1 MDTPRSSVASEIF
14 MNGTWIDASAIASLL
29 KPGMRV
35 YVGGSSNEPTGLLDA
50 IAAQPACAAGV
61 TFVQFPLA
69 GLNNRDLS
77 ALHPEARLECFFM
90 APQLADGL
98 AQGRVA
104 FLPMQMRAVYDYI
117 AGQAFDVVLL
127 QAAYDRDG
135 RLRLGPNV
143 DFAAAA
149 MAKARTLAAEVNDAF
164 IAPAGCPLVPES
176 RFDAL
181 VRTRRTLTPFD
192 GGTPDAAA
200 NEIARHV
207 AALVGDGDCIQTGI
221 GAIPA
226 AILAALA
233 NKNDLGLH
241 SGLIDDGGMALI
253 ERGVMTGRAK
263 AIDRG
268 LHVTGMA
275 LGSAA
280 LLDWLADRPDVA
292 FRGADHTHEVRA
304 IRDIANFVSINS
316 AVEID
321 LFGQVNAER
330 VAGRQISGTGG
341 SVDFMRAAKSS
352 NGGRSIVAMTAT
364 ARGGA
369 VSRIVP
375 RVELVTALRTDVDLV
390 VTEHGVAKLK
400 HASTAARAE
409 ALIGIAAPGFR
420 DELRDSL
427 RGAPRDSVRRS

>member
-1 MDTPRSSVASEIF
+1 MSA
-14 MNGTWIDASAIASLL
+14 NWIDASVVPSLL

-35 YVGGSSNEPTGLLDA
+35 YVGGSSNEPTGLLEA
-50 IAAQPACAAGV
+50 IAARPTSAAGV

-69 GLNNRDLS
+69 GLNNHDLS
-77 ALHPEARLECFFM
+77 ALHPDARLECFFM

-127 QAAYDRDG
+127 QAAYDREG

-143 DFAAAA
+143 DFVAAA
-149 MAKARTLAAEVNDAF
+149 MARARTLVVEVNDAVV
-164 IAPAGCPLVPES
+164 APAGCPLIPES
-176 RFDAL
+176 RFDGL

-192 GGTPDAAA
+192 GGRPDDAARA
-200 NEIARHV
+200 IAAHV
-207 AALVGDGDCIQTGI
+207 AALIHDGDCIQTGI

-226 AILAALA
+226 AILEALVS
-233 NKNDLGLH
+233 KNDLGLH

-263 AIDRG
+263 PVDRG
-268 LHVTGMA
+268 VHVTGMA

-280 LLDWLADRPDVA
+280 LLDWLARRSDVA
-292 FRGADHTHEVRA
+292 FRGADYTHEVRV
-304 IRDIANFVSINS
+304 IRDIPNFVSINS

-330 VAGRQISGTGG
+330 VGGRQISGTGG
-341 SVDFMRAAKSS
+341 SVDFMRAAKASK
-352 NGGRSIVAMTAT
+352 GGRSIVAMTAT
-364 ARGGA
+364 ARGGS

-375 RVELVTALRTDVDLV
+375 RVDLVTALRTDIDLV
-390 VTEHGVAKLK
+390 VTEYGVADLK
-400 HASTAARAE
+400 HASTAARVD
-409 ALIGIAAPGFR
+409 ALIEIAAPAFR
-420 DELRDSL
+420 EGLRTAS
-427 RGAPRDSVRRS
+427 GRS

>member
-1 MDTPRSSVASEIF
+1 MSGS
-14 MNGTWIDASAIASLL
+14 WIDAAAVPGIL

-35 YVGGSSNEPTGLLDA
+35 YVGGSSNEPTGLLDV
-50 IAAQPACAAGV
+50 IAAQPKSTAGV

-77 ALHPEARLECFFM
+77 ALHPDARLECFFM

-104 FLPMQMRAVYDYI
+104 FLPMQMRAVFDYI
-117 AGQAFDVVLL
+117 GGQAFDVVLL
-127 QAAYDRDG
+127 QAALGRDG

-149 MAKARTLAAEVNDAF
+149 MSNARTLIAEVNEA
-164 IAPAGCPLVPES
+164 IVAPAGCPLVPEE

-181 VRTRRTLTPFD
+181 VRTSRVLPPFGSGVPD
-192 GGTPDAAA
+192 DAAQR
-200 NEIARHV
+200 IAAHV
-207 AALVGDGDCIQTGI
+207 AALVRDGDCIQTGI

-233 NKNDLGLH
+233 IKNDLGLH

-253 ERGVMTGRAK
+253 EHGVMTGRAK
-263 AIDRG
+263 PIDRG

-280 LLDWLADRPDVA
+280 LLEWLAARPDVV
-292 FRGADHTHEVRA
+292 FRGADHTHEVGV
-304 IRDIANFVSINS
+304 IRDIPNFVSINS

-321 LFGQVNAER
+321 LFGQVNAES

-341 SVDFMRAAKSS
+341 SVDFMRAAKASK
-352 NGGRSIVAMTAT
+352 GGRSIVAMTAT
-364 ARGGA
+364 ARGGS

-390 VTEHGVAKLK
+390 VTEYGVAALK
-400 HASTAARAE
+400 HASSKVRAE
-409 ALIGIAAPGFR
+409 ALIEIAAPEFR
-420 DELRDSL
+420 DELREGL
-427 RGAPRDSVRRS
+427 LQQIRRS